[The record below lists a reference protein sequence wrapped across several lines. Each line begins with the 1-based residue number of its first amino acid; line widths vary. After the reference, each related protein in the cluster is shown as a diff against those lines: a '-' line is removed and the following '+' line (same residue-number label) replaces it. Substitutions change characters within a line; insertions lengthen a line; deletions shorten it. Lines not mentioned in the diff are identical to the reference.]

1 MRPAVLVSIV
11 ITLAAVQQ
19 VARAD
24 RELRVAVLGQGLQS
38 SEFSTKHDDVT
49 SFILHHVV
57 ESLVAYDDEL
67 AIAPMLAESWSVAD
81 AGRRYRFVLR
91 DDVRFHNGRRMTASD
106 VAWNWHRFRD
116 PGRDWGSH
124 CREWYDGSAQ
134 AYHRPVTI
142 VSVTADDDANTVTFR
157 LQSRN
162 SMFLHHIASNH
173 CISGIVHPE
182 SVDAAGQW
190 QQAIGTGPYRL
201 VEAGSEGSAR
211 LERFEGYT
219 SRSEA
224 SSGLAGGKRASIDSL
239 VFRPF
244 ASADTALVALK
255 EGRVHFLHDLPFH
268 KLEEVTGAADLK
280 YVIQETPAWHQI
292 IIQSRFDSL
301 LNKLAMRKAI
311 AHSLD
316 PEALKQ
322 ELFGAAVGVNHSA
335 VASSSGYHRGIHD
348 EGYLRDAATV
358 EAWLKEAG
366 YRGEALTI
374 QASRTP
380 YPLFYAV
387 AEKAAEQLRKS
398 GINARVE
405 EVSWPEQD
413 ANYANNEYQLTSMT
427 FSARTD
433 PALMYSAL
441 VGQKSDHSWYLW
453 EDNEAAAL
461 VSLATVES
469 QPEKRR
475 QLFDRLHEKMLDWAP
490 TVGLFNYPR
499 VHVMSTELTGYRPW
513 ALAYPRF
520 WLAGPLE

>member
-49 SFILHHVV
+49 SFILHHV
-57 ESLVAYDDEL
+57 
-67 AIAPMLAESWSVAD
+67 
-81 AGRRYRFVLR
+81 
-91 DDVRFHNGRRMTASD
+91 
-106 VAWNWHRFRD
+106 
-116 PGRDWGSH
+116 
-124 CREWYDGSAQ
+124 
-134 AYHRPVTI
+134 
-142 VSVTADDDANTVTFR
+142 
-157 LQSRN
+157 
-162 SMFLHHIASNH
+162 ASNH

-224 SSGLAGGKRASIDSL
+224 NSGLAGGKRASIDSL

-268 KLEEVTGAADLK
+268 KLEEVAGAADLK
-280 YVIQETPAWHQI
+280 YVIQEMPAWHQI

-316 PEALKQ
+316 PEALTQ

-335 VASSSGYHRGIHD
+335 VASSSGYHTGIHD

-358 EAWLKEAG
+358 ETWLKEAG

-398 GINARVE
+398 GINAQVK
-405 EVSWPEQD
+405 EVFWPEQD

-441 VGQKSDHSWYLW
+441 VGQKSDHGWYLW

-475 QLFDRLHEKMLDWAP
+475 QQAPGSRLRRH
-490 TVGLFNYPR
+490 
-499 VHVMSTELTGYRPW
+499 S
-513 ALAYPRF
+513 
-520 WLAGPLE
+520 